1 MDAQTQDWLRWAL
14 DGLGACAA
22 VYARWTNSQ
31 LKDER
36 TAREEVVKDINAR
49 ITAVELSAA
58 AAARDSEVLG
68 RVQEKLDKL
77 AVVVYKMAGHM
88 GIQTPE

>member
-1 MDAQTQDWLRWAL
+1 MDGQTQEWLRWAL
-14 DGLGACAA
+14 DGLGASAA
-22 VYARWTNSQ
+22 VYARWTYGQ
-31 LKDER
+31 LKGER
-36 TAREEVVKDINAR
+36 TAREEAVKEINTR